1 MLKTLNILTI
11 FPDIITEW
19 TKHGIVQQ
27 GIKKKLININIYDLR
42 EWGKGKHKQI
52 DDAPYGGGPGMV
64 MMVEPLDRAIN
75 KINSEKNIFM
85 MPSGSEL
92 TEDTAKELIEHES
105 LTIICGR
112 YEGFDHRIVEM
123 HGDYTISVGKTVVS
137 GGEVPSLFLMEC
149 LIRKIPNILGNSES
163 LLYETFTEGNIDFP
177 AYTRPE
183 DYKGYKV
190 PEILLSGNHN
200 EIDEWK
206 KNNLRDI

>member
-11 FPDIITEW
+11 FPGIISEW
-19 TKHGIVQQ
+19 AKHGIVQQ

-123 HGDYTISVGKTVVS
+123 HGDYTISVGKT
-137 GGEVPSLFLMEC
+137 C
-149 LIRKIPNILGNSES
+149 
-163 LLYETFTEGNIDFP
+163 LLYTSP
-177 AYTRPE
+177 SP
-183 DYKGYKV
+183 
-190 PEILLSGNHN
+190 
-200 EIDEWK
+200 
-206 KNNLRDI
+206 RD

>member
-11 FPDIITEW
+11 FPDIVTEW
-19 TKHGIVQQ
+19 TKYGIVNQ
-27 GIKKKLININIYDLR
+27 GIKKKLINIDIYDLR
-42 EWGKGKHKQI
+42 EWGKGKHKQV
-52 DDAPYGGGPGMV
+52 DDSPYGGGPGMV
-64 MMVEPLDRAIN
+64 MMVEPLDKAIN
-75 KINSEKNIFM
+75 EINSEKSIFM

-92 TEDTAKELIEHES
+92 TEEIAKELVEYES

-112 YEGFDHRIVEM
+112 YEGFDHRIIEM

-137 GGEVPSLFLMEC
+137 GGEIPSLFLMES
-149 LIRKIPNILGNSES
+149 LIRKIPNILGNKDS
-163 LLYETFTEGNIDFP
+163 LSYETFTEGAIDFP

-183 DYKGYKV
+183 EYKGHKV
-190 PEILLSGNHN
+190 PEILLSGNHK

>member
-75 KINSEKNIFM
+75 KINSEKNIFKCTYCKHSTGFSQIQI
-85 MPSGSEL
+85 PYASKLLIQEL
-92 TEDTAKELIEHES
+92 
-105 LTIICGR
+105 
-112 YEGFDHRIVEM
+112 M
-123 HGDYTISVGKTVVS
+123 
-137 GGEVPSLFLMEC
+137 
-149 LIRKIPNILGNSES
+149 
-163 LLYETFTEGNIDFP
+163 
-177 AYTRPE
+177 
-183 DYKGYKV
+183 
-190 PEILLSGNHN
+190 
-200 EIDEWK
+200 K
-206 KNNLRDI
+206 K

>member
-11 FPDIITEW
+11 FPDIISEW
-19 TKHGIVQQ
+19 AKHGIVQQ

-75 KINSEKNIFM
+75 EINSEKNIFM

-92 TEDTAKELIEHES
+92 TEDTANELIEHES

-112 YEGFDHRIVEM
+112 YEGFDHRIVEI

-137 GGEVPSLFLMEC
+137 GGEVPSLFLMES

-163 LLYETFTEGNIDFP
+163 LSYETFTEGNIDFP
-177 AYTRPE
+177 TYTRPE